1 MADDSSFQFAGLLP
15 FLKAA
20 ASTGTGASANMPTM
34 NQIANGMA
42 NSSASSPSASG
53 YANGLASALLSP
65 MQQHALSARHPTQT
79 AITPPFQPNGAVPGP
94 INAQG
99 VVQGPINPQGVAGP
113 LPPEAI
119 PVPGSVP
126 ASGAVMPPPGVGT
139 LAGPS
144 SLTMP
149 QAPGLNAFSLTAGT
163 PMAANHF
170 STGMPNPTGAR

>member
-1 MADDSSFQFAGLLP
+1 MDDSSFQFAGLLP

-20 ASTGTGASANMPTM
+20 ASSGVGGSANIPTM

-42 NSSASSPSASG
+42 NSSSF
-53 YANGLASALLSP
+53 NGLASALLSP